1 MQEGDL
7 PAGQQHM
14 EGLGV
19 QSGLKAEYKDDIRR
33 PFLAA
38 VTPAAKPTVCHPVA
52 HHLLSAEVLAS
63 LYLLIPQTYLSLL
76 KR

>member
-7 PAGQQHM
+7 PARQQHR
-14 EGLGV
+14 EGLGA
-19 QSGLKAEYKDDIRR
+19 QSGLKAEYKDDTGR

-38 VTPAAKPTVCHPVA
+38 VTPAAKTAVCHPVA
-52 HHLLSAEVLAS
+52 HYLLSAEVLAS

-76 KR
+76 KW